1 MLGIR
6 RREFITLLGGAAVA
20 GPVGARAQQPN
31 QIRRIGVLMDGVA
44 TDPIREARVK
54 AFTEQLRKLGWME
67 GRNVQIEYRWDNG
80 DAALNRTY
88 AVELVALAPDVILSG
103 GTQNLTA
110 LQRLSPAMPIVFIE
124 VSDPLAQGF
133 VTNMAHPG
141 ANITGFALYELTIG
155 GKWLDLLKQMVPA
168 TDHVAVMFNPE
179 TSPQSKFFMRSIES
193 AASTLGMS
201 VGTRPVHSVAE
212 IESAIADLA
221 QKPNGGLVI
230 TTDGF
235 MAVHRKLLAET
246 ATRYRVPVINGNVGS
261 VAEGSLMSY
270 YAEINDQFRQAGV
283 YVDRILKGTRPGDL
297 PVQAPTKFT
306 LSINLKTARD
316 LGIEVPLS
324 LLLIADEQVE

>member
-1 MLGIR
+1 MIAR
-6 RREFITLLGGAAVA
+6 RQFITLLGGAAVA
-20 GPVGARAQQPN
+20 WPIAARAQQSN
-31 QIRRIGVLMDGVA
+31 RMRQIGVLMDGVA
-44 TDPIREARVK
+44 TDPIRETRLK
-54 AFTEQLRKLGWME
+54 RFTEQLRKLGWID
-67 GRNVQIEYRWDNG
+67 GQNVQIEYRWDNG
-80 DAALNRTY
+80 DAALNRAY
-88 AVELVALAPDVILSG
+88 AVELLALAPDVILSS

-110 LQRLSPAMPIVFIE
+110 LQRLSPAMPIVFIV

-141 ANITGFALYELTIG
+141 GNITGFANLEFTIG

-168 TDHVAVMFNPE
+168 IDHVAVMFNPE
-179 TSPQSKFFMRSIES
+179 TSPQSKFFMSSIES
-193 AASTLGMS
+193 MAPRLGVGVAA
-201 VGTRPVHSVAE
+201 RPVHSAAE

-221 QKPNGGLVI
+221 EKPNGGAII

-235 MAVHRKLLAET
+235 MGVHRKLLAET

-261 VAEGSLMSY
+261 VTEGGLMSY
-270 YAEINDQFRQAGV
+270 HADIDDQFRQAGV

-306 LSINLKTARD
+306 LSINLKTARE
-316 LGIEVPLS
+316 LGIAVPMS